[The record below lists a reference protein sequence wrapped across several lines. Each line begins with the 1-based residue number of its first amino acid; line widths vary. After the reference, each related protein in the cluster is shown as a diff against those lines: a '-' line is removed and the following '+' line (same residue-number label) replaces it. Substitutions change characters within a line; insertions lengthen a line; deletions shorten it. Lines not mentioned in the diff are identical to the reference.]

1 MMTSPFLPT
10 TLAEAQAR
18 GWDELDV
25 VLITGDAHVDHPAFP
40 ASLLGRLLEAEG
52 YRVGLIARPDVTDP
66 ESVAA
71 LGTPRLFF
79 GITAGALDSLV
90 ANRTAEKK
98 PRSDDAYAP
107 GGRAG
112 GRPDRALT
120 VYGNLVRRRFGKAAV
135 IVAGGLEASLR
146 RLAHYDYWSDR
157 VRRSVLMDCGAD
169 VLVHGMGEG
178 PILAIARAL
187 DALDKRPRAALTH
200 SNRVGAPLA
209 APVPA
214 TKVCAMARVDA
225 LRDIPG
231 IVHRVP
237 ASAEAPVDGLEL
249 PSAEEVAADPSV
261 HARAFR
267 LEERHRGRRLHQIN
281 GAMRVIVNPPWP
293 PMTPAELER
302 VYALPFTR
310 DPHPMYGDARV
321 PALEQVRFSVTSH
334 RGCAGGCAFCAIGR
348 HQGKLIQSRREQA
361 VLDEVAAITRHPE
374 FRGTVPDLGGPT
386 ANLYGARCTHEAPCD
401 RPSCLWPKRC
411 RHLDDGQ
418 ARYVA
423 LLARARRVPGVKHLF
438 VTTGLRMD
446 LALTSEPLLDALARH
461 HTSGHLKVAPEHVCP
476 DALRPMRKP
485 AGDDFSRFLQAFR
498 QRSRAAGKSQYVVP
512 YFIAAHPGTTLDHMI
527 EAARFLRRE
536 RLVVEQ
542 VQLFTPTPGTAAT
555 MMYATGLDPDTGAP
569 VFVERDPKRR
579 ALQKALLL
587 AHLPAQRGKVREAL
601 RLAGREELERE
612 ICGGQT
618 PRSETSP
625 PTPTLPLEGGGGKR
639 RGRGS
644 KKDERRSHPQPST
657 KRSQGGG
664 GRRAT
669 PSPST
674 GEGWGGGDR
683 RARQDADQAGDRT
696 SPTKTVQRSRDLRR
710 ESTDAERHLW
720 RHLRRRQIA
729 GARFRRQH
737 PLGPYIVDFVSLDH
751 RLVVELDGGQH
762 ADQRAYDEARSQWLD
777 GRGFRVIRFWNHEVF
792 QETEAVL
799 QTIHD
804 ELTQQTAPPHASPP
818 PRGGRG

>member
-1 MMTSPFLPT
+1 MPSPFLPS
-10 TLAEAQAR
+10 TLTEAQAR

-52 YRVGLIARPDVTDP
+52 YRVGLIARPEVSDP
-66 ESVAA
+66 EAVAA
-71 LGTPRLFF
+71 LGLPRLFF

-90 ANRTAEKK
+90 ANRTAEKR

-120 VYGNLVRRRFGKAAV
+120 VYGNLVRRRFGKRAL

-178 PILAIARAL
+178 PVLAIAERASL
-187 DALDKRPRAALTH
+187 VRRSLGEGGNAGLVNAI
-200 SNRVGAPLA
+200 
-209 APVPA
+209 
-214 TKVCAMARVDA
+214 
-225 LRDIPG
+225 RDLPG

-237 ASAEAPVDGLEL
+237 ASAPPPADGLEL
-249 PSAEEVAADPSV
+249 PSADDVAADPAA

-267 LEERHRGRRLHQIN
+267 LEERNRARRLHQVN

-293 PMTPAELER
+293 PLTPRELER

-310 DPHPMYGDARV
+310 DPHPMYGGARV

-348 HQGKLIQSRREQA
+348 HQGKLIQSRGEQA
-361 VLDEVAAITRHPE
+361 VLDELSAITRHPE

-386 ANLYGARCTHEAPCD
+386 ANLYGARCTREAPCD
-401 RPSCLWPKRC
+401 RPSCLWPARC

-446 LALTSEPLLDALARH
+446 LALASEPLLDALARH

-485 AGDDFSRFLQAFR
+485 AGDDFARFLQAFR
-498 QRSRAAGKSQYVVP
+498 QRSRAANKQQYVVP
-512 YFIAAHPGTTLDHMI
+512 YFIAAHPGTTLDHMVD
-527 EAARFLRRE
+527 AARFLRRE

-555 MMYATGLDPDTGAP
+555 VMYATGLDPETGAP
-569 VFVERDPKRR
+569 VLVERNPRQR

-587 AHLPAQRGKVREAL
+587 AHLPEQRDKVREAL
-601 RLAGREELERE
+601 ALAGRGELERE
-612 ICGGQT
+612 ICGRQRRG
-618 PRSETSP
+618 SEESP
-625 PTPTLPLEGGGGKR
+625 PVPMK
-639 RGRGS
+639 
-644 KKDERRSHPQPST
+644 H
-657 KRSQGGG
+657 
-664 GRRAT
+664 
-669 PSPST
+669 
-674 GEGWGGGDR
+674 
-683 RARQDADQAGDRT
+683 QAGAA
-696 SPTKTVQRSRDLRR
+696 SRNSR
-710 ESTDAERHLW
+710 
-720 RHLRRRQIA
+720 
-729 GARFRRQH
+729 
-737 PLGPYIVDFVSLDH
+737 
-751 RLVVELDGGQH
+751 
-762 ADQRAYDEARSQWLD
+762 
-777 GRGFRVIRFWNHEVF
+777 
-792 QETEAVL
+792 
-799 QTIHD
+799 
-804 ELTQQTAPPHASPP
+804 
-818 PRGGRG
+818 